1 MFNKHDF
8 QSTFNSF
15 KRKLDQPFQLK
26 SIFFDMDGVLF
37 DSMPLH
43 AKSWLQAFSE
53 YGLTLPEY
61 EPYMNEGSTAFY
73 TVEQMFRK
81 YLNREASPAIAE
93 EIKNRKHDIMSTMP
107 ESVVME
113 HMPELLAGIAVQ
125 DIDCWVVTGS
135 AQARL
140 YDRLDAVFNGSFKRE
155 KMITAHDV
163 TNGKPDP
170 EPYLMAIKKSGF
182 GVHQAI
188 VIENAPLGVQSSKA
202 AGLFTIA
209 INTGPL
215 EPDVLTRAG
224 ADLVLPGSLELK
236 NYWPMISEILT
247 Q

>member
-1 MFNKHDF
+1 MFNQHDF
-8 QSTFNSF
+8 QIALNQFKST
-15 KRKLDQPFQLK
+15 LDQPFQLK

-53 YGLTLPEY
+53 YGLNLPEY
-61 EPYMNEGSTAFY
+61 EPYMNEGSTAYY

-107 ESVVME
+107 ESAVME
-113 HMPELLAGIAVQ
+113 HMPELLTEIALR

-140 YDRLDAVFNGSFKRE
+140 YDRLNAVYNGSFKRE

-163 TNGKPDP
+163 KNGKPDP
-170 EPYLMAIKKSGF
+170 EPYLAAIKKSGY

-188 VIENAPLGVQSSKA
+188 VIENAPLGVLSSKA

-215 EPDVLTRAG
+215 EPEVLTDAG
-224 ADLVLPGSLELK
+224 ADLVLSGSLELK
-236 NYWPMISEILT
+236 NSWPMIYVNLI
-247 Q
+247 